1 MQATSSVTMQTLADV
16 VGHQLLDQPPLLQG
30 RLFHLLDQVIREIK
44 RGLHRSPA
52 WETSL
57 LACWAVTFER
67 FCCKPFHAAGLIGR
81 VTGKAHG

>member
-1 MQATSSVTMQTLADV
+1 MNPIPGFKSIQPPENRTVTRQTLADA

-30 RLFHLLDQVIREIK
+30 PLFHLLDQVIREIK

-57 LACWAVTFER
+57 LACWL
-67 FCCKPFHAAGLIGR
+67 AGQ
-81 VTGKAHG
+81 